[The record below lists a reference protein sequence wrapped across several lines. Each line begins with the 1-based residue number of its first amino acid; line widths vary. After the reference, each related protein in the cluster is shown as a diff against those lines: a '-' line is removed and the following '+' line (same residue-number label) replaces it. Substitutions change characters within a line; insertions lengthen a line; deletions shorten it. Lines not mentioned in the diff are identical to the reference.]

1 MWNENG
7 EVTST
12 YIKRALTPF
21 GEYIPLRALSE
32 FVSPLSKNVTD
43 FVGGDKVVTHTF
55 GTVKASPIICY
66 ELIDDATVS
75 TSVNGSNLMLV
86 QTNNS
91 TFANSAQS
99 MQQLNISRIR
109 AIENNRWLVSVSTTG
124 VSAVV
129 DNLGNIV
136 SKTKQNEASYLYESV
151 NMIENRSI
159 ASRLDSFSWI
169 VLVLSSLLIYYKK
182 RSYDV

>member
-1 MWNENG
+1 
-7 EVTST
+7 
-12 YIKRALTPF
+12 
-21 GEYIPLRALSE
+21 
-32 FVSPLSKNVTD
+32 
-43 FVGGDKVVTHTF
+43 
-55 GTVKASPIICY
+55 
-66 ELIDDATVS
+66 
-75 TSVNGSNLMLV
+75 MLV
-86 QTNNS
+86 QTNNA

-109 AIENNRWLVSVSTTG
+109 AIENSRWFVSVSTTG